1 MDFETIE
8 KALKLMKEHKLT
20 EITYEDKENFKL
32 TLKQGG
38 EAPVAIAA
46 PAAAAPVA
54 AAAPAAAP
62 EAAGL
67 VIESPIVGTFYAA
80 PSPESPNFVNVGDT
94 VSEDTTICI
103 VEAMKVMNDIK
114 AEVKGEITEILVEN
128 GSPVE
133 FGQPLFRYKPL

>member
-46 PAAAAPVA
+46 PAAAPAPV
-54 AAAPAAAP
+54 APAAAP
-62 EAAGL
+62 TSSGP

-80 PSPESPNFVNVGDT
+80 PSPDSPTFVKVGDT
-94 VSEDTTICI
+94 VSEDTTLCI
-103 VEAMKVMNDIK
+103 VEAMKVMNEIK
-114 AEVKGEITEILVEN
+114 AEVSGEITEILVED